1 MKPYGWDPVF
11 LSLKIANSEIC
22 KNRNNFVNCHELNI
36 IERRK
41 DILQINFHFRAVIC
55 KTKERIIRRKEKNK
69 TVTDV
74 QCMGKTNFAKQNYF
88 YAEEEETIEK
98 L

>member
-1 MKPYGWDPVF
+1 MYSKQTIKLCSY
-11 LSLKIANSEIC
+11 N
-22 KNRNNFVNCHELNI
+22 NRKL
-36 IERRK
+36 RK
-41 DILQINFHFRAVIC
+41 DIFANKITFLNVIC

-69 TVTDV
+69 TVIDV

>member
-1 MKPYGWDPVF
+1 MK
-11 LSLKIANSEIC
+11 L
-22 KNRNNFVNCHELNI
+22 
-36 IERRK
+36 
-41 DILQINFHFRAVIC
+41 HFRAVIC

-88 YAEEEETIEK
+88 YAEEKETIEK